1 MNTQQWRIG
10 GIAILSAL
18 TLLVSLGVTPSFA
31 TVSTAKCQVANL
43 SLTIGERISP
53 KTQEAGDAYILTNRG
68 KTVCQLRGY
77 PRVSF
82 YDNKGRVLPFKYVVG
97 GGKSAE
103 YVTQSGPKTVVLPPR
118 GHAFFLVA
126 KSTCTVGDAMLAK
139 TIRVYPPNS
148 RHQLVG
154 PAFLPVGASTI
165 AYCKGGTRDHGQG
178 VEVSPVTATRSATFT
193 TIMR

>member
-53 KTQEAGDAYILTNRG
+53 KTQEAGGAYILTNRG
-68 KTVCQLRGY
+68 KTVCQLR
-77 PRVSF
+77 
-82 YDNKGRVLPFKYVVG
+82 
-97 GGKSAE
+97 GKSAE

-165 AYCKGGTRDHGQG
+165 AYCKGGTRDHGQR

>member
-1 MNTQQWRIG
+1 MNTQPRRIG
-10 GIAILSAL
+10 GMAILAVL
-18 TLLVSLGVTPSFA
+18 TLLVSLDVAPSYAAVVT
-31 TVSTAKCQVANL
+31 VQCQVTSL

-139 TIRVYPPNS
+139 TIRVFPPNS
-148 RHQLVG
+148 TRQLVN
-154 PAFLPVGASTI
+154 PAYRPVGASTI
-165 AYCKGGTRDHGQG
+165 AYCKGGTRDHGQR
-178 VEVSPVTATRSATFT
+178 VEISPITATRSASFT
-193 TIMR
+193 TIMG

>member
-1 MNTQQWRIG
+1 MNTQQRRIG
-10 GIAILSAL
+10 GMAILSVL
-18 TLLVSLGVTPSFA
+18 TLLVSLDVAPSFA
-31 TVSTAKCQVANL
+31 TAATAKCQVANL

-126 KSTCTVGDAMLAK
+126 KSTCTLGDEMLAK
-139 TIRVYPPNS
+139 TIRVYPPNGT
-148 RHQLVG
+148 RQLVG

-165 AYCKGGTRDHGQG
+165 AYCKGGTKDPGQR
-178 VEVSPVTATRSATFT
+178 VEISPVTTTRSATFT